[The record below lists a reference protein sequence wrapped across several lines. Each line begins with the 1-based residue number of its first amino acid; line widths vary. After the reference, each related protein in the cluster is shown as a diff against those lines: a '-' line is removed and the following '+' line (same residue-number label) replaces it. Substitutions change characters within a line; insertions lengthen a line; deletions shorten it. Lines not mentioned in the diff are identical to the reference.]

1 MKEQSYDLVGDIH
14 GQSPTLI
21 RLLMKLSYEQ
31 IDGVWQHP
39 DRKLIFLG
47 DFVDRGKYQK
57 EVIDI
62 VRPMIEEGH
71 ALSVMGNHEYNAIA
85 YYTEGQNG
93 GYLRSH
99 NDMHNKQHAAF
110 LTAYA
115 DDSAEKESVIEWF
128 KTLPLW
134 LDLDDLRVVH
144 ACWDFDLISKLED
157 PILTNDLLQ
166 QSSIKDTWQY
176 DAIETILK
184 GKEIP
189 LPEGCGF
196 NDKDGNPRKH
206 IRIKYWLQHAVTY
219 RDYFMGPSSVLELI
233 PDTAVEGDYLINYSA
248 DEKPLFHGHYWKEGE
263 IQPLTENIACID
275 YSVAKEGG
283 KLVAYRWDG
292 EQKIDKDK
300 FVFVDR

>member
-1 MKEQSYDLVGDIH
+1 
-14 GQSPTLI
+14 
-21 RLLMKLSYEQ
+21 
-31 IDGVWQHP
+31 
-39 DRKLIFLG
+39 
-47 DFVDRGKYQK
+47 
-57 EVIDI
+57 
-62 VRPMIEEGH
+62 
-71 ALSVMGNHEYNAIA
+71 
-85 YYTEGQNG
+85 
-93 GYLRSH
+93 LR
-99 NDMHNKQHAAF
+99 
-110 LTAYA
+110 
-115 DDSAEKESVIEWF
+115 I
-128 KTLPLW
+128 
-134 LDLDDLRVVH
+134 VH
-144 ACWDFDLISKLED
+144 ACWDFDLISKLGN
-157 PILTNDLLQ
+157 PILTDDLLQ

-189 LPEGCGF
+189 LPEGCSF